1 MSCETI
7 SSQLCSYR
15 ESSDLTS
22 SDQIKEDQQMRV
34 TGTKLKIKLTG
45 QRSKY
50 QEEKSGLVLEFSTM
64 GLEKKANNLV

>member
-22 SDQIKEDQQMRV
+22 SDQIKQDQQMRV

-50 QEEKSGLVLEFSTM
+50 QEEKSGLVLEIQYDGTW
-64 GLEKKANNLV
+64 EKG

>member
-15 ESSDLTS
+15 EQSDLTS
-22 SDQIKEDQQMRV
+22 SDQIKQDQQMRV

>member
-1 MSCETI
+1 M
-7 SSQLCSYR
+7 Q
-15 ESSDLTS
+15 
-22 SDQIKEDQQMRV
+22 V
-34 TGTKLKIKLTG
+34 TGTELKVKLTG

>member
-1 MSCETI
+1 M
-7 SSQLCSYR
+7 Q
-15 ESSDLTS
+15 
-22 SDQIKEDQQMRV
+22 V

-50 QEEKSGLVLEFSTM
+50 QEEKSGLVLEFSMM